1 MKKVGTPALVPLR
14 GIGRRISEDRFEKIF
29 IRVLWIGLPPL
40 GTGHRYENPLNNKR
54 ENFVRS

>member
-29 IRVLWIGLPPL
+29 IRVLWIGLPTPWER
-40 GTGHRYENPLNNKR
+40 GTVTRIP
-54 ENFVRS
+54 